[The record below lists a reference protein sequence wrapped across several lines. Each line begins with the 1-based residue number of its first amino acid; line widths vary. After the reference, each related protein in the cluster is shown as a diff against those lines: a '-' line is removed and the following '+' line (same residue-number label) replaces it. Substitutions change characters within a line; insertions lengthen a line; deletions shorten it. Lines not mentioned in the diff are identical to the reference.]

1 MYFRHMTTGCRKRV
15 TIYSYSPGTALGIT
29 MGIVTRGHCA
39 IMVFFELFSNNP
51 EIIAVESGKALF
63 SEGEDG
69 HQMFVLVVGSAEII
83 VKNRVVETIFPGN
96 VVGEMG
102 LVSPG
107 PRSATVVAKTRC
119 EFVAIDEKR
128 FQYLVQQ
135 TPFFATQVMRV
146 LAERLRA
153 TDELLPLSEDV

>member
-1 MYFRHMTTGCRKRV
+1 
-15 TIYSYSPGTALGIT
+15 
-29 MGIVTRGHCA
+29 
-39 IMVFFELFSNNP
+39 MVFFELFSNNP
-51 EIIAVESGKALF
+51 EIVAIEPGKPLF
-63 SEGEDG
+63 SEGEEG
-69 HQMFVLVVGSAEII
+69 HQMFVLTVGSAEII
-83 VKNRVVETIFPGN
+83 VKNRVLETIYPGN

-107 PRSATVVAKTRC
+107 PRSATVVAKSRC

-135 TPFFATQVMRV
+135 TPFFATRVMRV

-153 TDELLPLSEDV
+153 TDELLPLSEDI